1 MDYEDKDLLSHVA
14 ELLEE
19 LSSLTEQGNYVTNKY
34 KLLCCIYLTRI
45 PVFILYRIVILL
57 LRIDYKICHSYW

>member
-34 KLLCCIYLTRI
+34 KLLCCSCMIYLTRI
-45 PVFILYRIVILL
+45 PVFIYTL
-57 LRIDYKICHSYW
+57 